1 MNITYRN
8 EGNILIPNLTVPE
21 SLKRP
26 LAIYGRMRRDYLKQN
41 HRSIYSAMMIKGTLH
56 DHLAKIDKICHE
68 EFEIRVKAMSDAQG
82 ITEELKAK
90 DMLKWTGLMNNI
102 QNTVREEIL
111 HEIFYAEEGLK

>member
-1 MNITYRN
+1 
-8 EGNILIPNLTVPE
+8 
-21 SLKRP
+21 
-26 LAIYGRMRRDYLKQN
+26 
-41 HRSIYSAMMIKGTLH
+41 MMLQGTLIA
-56 DHLAKIDKICHE
+56 HLVEIDKTCHE

-111 HEIFYAEEGLK
+111 HEIVYAEEGLK

>member
-1 MNITYRN
+1 MDITYRN
-8 EGNILIPNLTVPE
+8 ECGIMIPNLKTPKAPE
-21 SLKRP
+21 PP
-26 LAIYGRMRRDYLKQN
+26 LGIYGRMRRDYLKQN
-41 HRSIYSAMMIKGTLH
+41 HRSIYSAMMLQGTLIA
-56 DHLAKIDKICHE
+56 HLVEIDKTCHE

-111 HEIFYAEEGLK
+111 HEIVYAEEGLK

>member
-8 EGNILIPNLTVPE
+8 ENGIMIPNVKVPE
-21 SLKRP
+21 APETP
-26 LAIYGRMRRDYLKQN
+26 LGIYGRMRRDYLKQN
-41 HRSIYSAMMIKGTLH
+41 HRSIYSAMMLKGILLA
-56 DHLAKIDKICHE
+56 HLAEIDKTCHK

-102 QNTVREEIL
+102 QNSVREEL
-111 HEIFYAEEGLK
+111 MLEIVYAEEELK